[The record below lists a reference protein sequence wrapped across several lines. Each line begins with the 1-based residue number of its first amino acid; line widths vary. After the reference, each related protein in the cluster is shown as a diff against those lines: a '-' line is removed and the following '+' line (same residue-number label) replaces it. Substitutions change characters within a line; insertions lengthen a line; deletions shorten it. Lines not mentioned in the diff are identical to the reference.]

1 MNVLERIIAQAATAA
16 AHNQEFESVTV
27 TPAEYAELLKEV
39 GANRLGSDP
48 MPQPPIKASMDSW
61 FSSSIEYDHH
71 APAYLAALSAWQER
85 NSYANRGFE
94 ALTLNL
100 ATGPC
105 KVYIGYNEV

>member
-16 AHNQEFESVTV
+16 CNNQEFESVTLSL
-27 TPAEYAELLKEV
+27 ADYAELQKEV
-39 GANRLGSDP
+39 GASRHVSDP

-61 FSSSIEYDHH
+61 FSSSIEYDYH
-71 APAYLAALSAWQER
+71 APKYLQDLSVWQDR
-85 NSYANRGFE
+85 NKHRGFE

-105 KVYIGYNEV
+105 KVYVGYNEV

>member
-16 AHNQEFESVTV
+16 AHNQEFESVTLSL
-27 TPAEYAELLKEV
+27 ADYAELQKEV
-39 GANRLGSDP
+39 GASRNVSDP

-85 NSYANRGFE
+85 NKYRGFE

-105 KVYIGYNEV
+105 KVYVGYNEV